1 MTCPTGSHAPRPQV
15 TAFSAAGWK
24 TTQPTQTT
32 LIEILHTWLLGVTV
46 NAIDVRRVF
55 CAVRGIT

>member
-1 MTCPTGSHAPRPQV
+1 MENHSTYADGANR
-15 TAFSAAGWK
+15 
-24 TTQPTQTT
+24 
-32 LIEILHTWLLGVTV
+32 ILHTWLLGVTV